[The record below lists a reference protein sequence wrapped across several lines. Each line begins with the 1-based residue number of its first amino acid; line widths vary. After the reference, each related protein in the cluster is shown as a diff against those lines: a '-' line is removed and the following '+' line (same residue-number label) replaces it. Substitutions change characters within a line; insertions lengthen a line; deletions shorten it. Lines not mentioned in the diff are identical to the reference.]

1 MKWRSLD
8 EPTRGEAS
16 RSLREIYAERKE
28 LIAKYVP
35 PEVQSIHRGVV
46 SELKRS
52 GMAERALLAGSEVPE
67 FGLLDGNGKLVCA
80 ADLFERGPLVVCF
93 IRGRW
98 CPFCVGQ
105 MEAMNAAHPEI
116 ERLGASLVAI
126 SPQTVHQSFLMA
138 DQHQLRFPVLSDQE
152 NRVARQFGLVY
163 RVPADQQEIY
173 RRAFI
178 NLSSV
183 NGDSSWELPI
193 PAIYIIGSGHAN
205 AGPVRLGSGQV
216 RPSKHHP
223 VRYAW
228 VNPDYTDRPEP
239 TEVIH
244 SLQQLSS

>member
-8 EPTRGEAS
+8 EQTRGEAS

-35 PEVQSIHRGVV
+35 PEVQTVHLGVV
-46 SELKRS
+46 GELKRS
-52 GMAERALLAGSEVPE
+52 GMAERALRSGSEAPE
-67 FGLLDGNGKLVCA
+67 FELSDGTGKLVHS

-105 MEAMNAAHPEI
+105 MEAMNAVHPQLDT
-116 ERLGASLVAI
+116 LGASLVAI
-126 SPQTVHQSFLMA
+126 SPQTVHQSILMA
-138 DQHQLRFPVLSDQE
+138 DQHQLRFPVLSDHA
-152 NRVARQFGLVY
+152 NRVDRHFGLVY
-163 RVPADQQEIY
+163 QVPADQQEIY
-173 RRAFI
+173 RRAFV
-178 NLSSV
+178 NLPSI

-193 PAIYIIGSGHAN
+193 PATYIIGSGHAN
-205 AGPVRLGSGQV
+205 QSPVRLGSGQV

-223 VRYAW
+223 VRHAW

-239 TEVIH
+239 TEVIDR
-244 SLQQLSS
+244 LR

>member
-1 MKWRSLD
+1 MKWRSQD
-8 EPTRGEAS
+8 EQTSGQVT
-16 RSLREIYAERKE
+16 RSLREVYAERKE

-35 PEVQSIHRGVV
+35 PEVQSVHLGVV

-52 GMAERALLAGSEVPE
+52 GIAERVPLAGSEVPE
-67 FGLLDGNGKLVCA
+67 FELSDHAGKLVDSA
-80 ADLFERGPLVVCF
+80 ELLQRGPLVVCF

-138 DQHQLRFPVLSDQE
+138 DQHQLRFPLLSDPE
-152 NRVARQFGLVY
+152 NRVARHFGLVY
-163 RVPADQQEIY
+163 PVPADQREIY
-173 RRAFI
+173 RRAFV
-178 NLSSV
+178 NLLSV

-193 PAIYIIGSGHAN
+193 PATYIIG
-205 AGPVRLGSGQV
+205 AGQASEGPALLHSGQV
-216 RPSKHHP
+216 RPSTRQQ

-239 TEVIH
+239 SEVID
-244 SLQQLSS
+244 SLRKLLS

>member
-1 MKWRSLD
+1 
-8 EPTRGEAS
+8 
-16 RSLREIYAERKE
+16 
-28 LIAKYVP
+28 
-35 PEVQSIHRGVV
+35 
-46 SELKRS
+46 
-52 GMAERALLAGSEVPE
+52 MAERALLAGGEVPE
-67 FGLLDGNGKLVCA
+67 FELSHGTGKLVYS
-80 ADLFERGPLVVCF
+80 ADLLERGPLVVCF

-116 ERLGASLVAI
+116 EKLGASLVAI

-152 NRVARQFGLVY
+152 NRVARQFRLVY
-163 RVPADQQEIY
+163 RVPPDQQEIY
-173 RRAFI
+173 RRAFV
-178 NLSSV
+178 NLPSI

-193 PAIYIIGSGHAN
+193 PATYIIGSSHASE
-205 AGPVRLGSGQV
+205 GPVRLGSEQV

-239 TEVIH
+239 GEVIH
-244 SLQQLSS
+244 SLRQLLS

>member
-8 EPTRGEAS
+8 EQTRGQAS
-16 RSLREIYAERKE
+16 CSLREIYAERKE

-35 PEVQSIHRGVV
+35 PEVQSVHLGVV
-46 SELKRS
+46 SELQRS

-67 FGLLDGNGKLVCA
+67 FELSDGTGKLVYS
-80 ADLFERGPLVVCF
+80 ADLLERGPLVVCF

-116 ERLGASLVAI
+116 EKLGASLVAI

-152 NRVARQFGLVY
+152 NRVARKFRLVY

-173 RRAFI
+173 RRAFV
-178 NLSSV
+178 NLPSI
-183 NGDSSWELPI
+183 NGDSSWELPV
-193 PAIYIIGSGHAN
+193 PATYVIGSGHASE
-205 AGPVRLGSGQV
+205 GPVRVGSGQV
-216 RPSKHHP
+216 RASQHHP

-239 TEVIH
+239 VEVID
-244 SLQQLSS
+244 SLRRLL